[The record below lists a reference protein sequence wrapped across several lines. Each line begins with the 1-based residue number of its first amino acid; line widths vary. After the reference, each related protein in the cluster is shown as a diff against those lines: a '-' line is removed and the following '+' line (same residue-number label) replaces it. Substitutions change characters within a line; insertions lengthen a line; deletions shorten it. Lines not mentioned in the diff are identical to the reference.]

1 MPSTAGVTEITSGSK
16 ESVNIPLVPMWTRT
30 FKEEEARQT
39 ISRDTYKM
47 TNDDCIFDGYEEW
60 DEDEDMKWILTF
72 RILDEFELKP
82 DLN

>member
-1 MPSTAGVTEITSGSK
+1 MKNDIIYNRPDNKLMVRTNGSEIHIICNTESQIQK
-16 ESVNIPLVPMWTRT
+16 VI
-30 FKEEEARQT
+30 
-39 ISRDTYKM
+39 DKM